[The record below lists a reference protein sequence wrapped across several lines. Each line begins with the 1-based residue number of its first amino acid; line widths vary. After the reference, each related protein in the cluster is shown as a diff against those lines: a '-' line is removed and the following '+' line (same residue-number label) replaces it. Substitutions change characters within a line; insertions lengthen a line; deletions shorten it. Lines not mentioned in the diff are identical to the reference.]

1 MLTVKDP
8 RDFLWSQWKSEAL
21 RLWEAFIL
29 CLQFMQREL
38 NLDLEEAASQASW
51 SLIGQVSCALDWVK
65 TFVFWEGGVSRLGIY
80 RMQGRI
86 DAGDGEKK
94 GNFTS
99 FNVSQHFEMLV
110 VTTGL

>member
-1 MLTVKDP
+1 
-8 RDFLWSQWKSEAL
+8 
-21 RLWEAFIL
+21 
-29 CLQFMQREL
+29 MQREL

-86 DAGDGEKK
+86 DAGEGKK
-94 GNFTS
+94 KVILHRSMFLS
-99 FNVSQHFEMLV
+99 ILRCW
-110 VTTGL
+110 L